1 MNIFSKMIVTKF
13 AFFALLILTGFAQTT
28 GPIPMPPSPY
38 PLTCYPPIP
47 SCPEDYLIDG
57 QCLRNAMQQFHA
69 KVDAANAEA
78 NQKFNI
84 MTLTYQATIA
94 GATTQLNSCL
104 AQATTQ
110 QERTA
115 CRSNFDGIHNLASQ
129 NYHSNTR
136 TLLEETK
143 QKLSRAQTE
152 CQAALIACCKER

>member
-1 MNIFSKMIVTKF
+1 MNIFSKLIIVFTL
-13 AFFALLILTGFAQTT
+13 AISGFAQTT

-38 PLTCYPPIP
+38 PLTCFPPIP
-47 SCPEDYLIDG
+47 SCPENYLIDG

-78 NQKFNI
+78 NERFNI

-94 GATTQLNSCL
+94 GATSQLNSCL
-104 AQATTQ
+104 SQATTQ
-110 QERTA
+110 EQRTV
-115 CRSNFDGIHNLASQ
+115 CRSTFDGIHNLASQ

-143 QKLSRAQTE
+143 QKLSRAQAE
-152 CQAALIACCKER
+152 CQAALTACCREG